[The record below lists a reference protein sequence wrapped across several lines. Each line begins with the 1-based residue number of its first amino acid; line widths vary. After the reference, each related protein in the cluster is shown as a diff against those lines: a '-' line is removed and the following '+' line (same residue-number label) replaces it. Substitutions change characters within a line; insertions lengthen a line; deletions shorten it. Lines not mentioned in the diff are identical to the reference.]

1 MLLLMGVY
9 FGAFHYEH
17 RPFLPMMMMG
27 IVLSYVRMKTD
38 NMFYSSL
45 FHFVHNASTIVAKHC
60 GKLPLYVLAG
70 ERSSRQRMRN
80 RKRTSACI

>member
-1 MLLLMGVY
+1 
-9 FGAFHYEH
+9 
-17 RPFLPMMMMG
+17 MMMMG

-45 FHFVHNASTIVAKHC
+45 FHFVHNASTIVASIAASF
-60 GKLPLYVLAG
+60 LYMFSQGTQQQAADT
-70 ERSSRQRMRN
+70 Q